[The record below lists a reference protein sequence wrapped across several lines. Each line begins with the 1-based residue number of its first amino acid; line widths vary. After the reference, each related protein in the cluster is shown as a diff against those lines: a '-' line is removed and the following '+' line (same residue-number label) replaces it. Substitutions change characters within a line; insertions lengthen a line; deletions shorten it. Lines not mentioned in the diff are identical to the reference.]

1 MQEVRKC
8 AICGNEFIAKRANTI
23 YCSGPCRIE
32 ANRRRN
38 KANWQNHLDE
48 KNLSREIKKR
58 GKPASDMTLAEI
70 NAAAREAGM
79 SYGQYMVSKGLY

>member
-38 KANWQNHLDE
+38 KANWQKHIEE
-48 KNLSREIKKR
+48 KNLSREIKRR
-58 GKPASDMTLAEI
+58 GKPKAPMTLAEI
-70 NAAAREAGM
+70 EAAARAEGIH
-79 SYGQYMVSKGLY
+79 YGEYVEKYGL